1 MYKGTLSKKVEVF
14 VHIIYWLLMGY
25 FTFVKNLIQAKN
37 YTPDL
42 FLATYMIVFVLT
54 FYFHYFV
61 VMKLVFKSFQWKRF
75 FAGVLVSYLFYTAL
89 RWLLEQEISDILFHR
104 INYTNPTFFNYMEDN
119 LHYSSMSVIL
129 SSLLWFV
136 IYFIRLLEYN
146 QVILEESKNT
156 EIKFL
161 KAQINPHFIF
171 NTLNNIYSMVYF
183 QSDKS
188 LMAIEKL
195 SQIMRFTTYESQ
207 KEKIKLAD
215 EIDYIKAYIELEQL
229 RHQENAFID
238 FRIETQNI
246 SEEIPPY
253 ILSPLIEN
261 ALKHGVTSNEKPIL
275 IELRLEDKRL
285 NFKVVND
292 IAVQKK
298 DKLGG
303 IGLSNLKK
311 RLEIHYPQKHQI
323 KVVNQNNQFSAELE
337 IELK

>member
-1 MYKGTLSKKVEVF
+1 
-14 VHIIYWLLMGY
+14 
-25 FTFVKNLIQAKN
+25 
-37 YTPDL
+37 
-42 FLATYMIVFVLT
+42 
-54 FYFHYFV
+54 
-61 VMKLVFKSFQWKRF
+61 
-75 FAGVLVSYLFYTAL
+75 
-89 RWLLEQEISDILFHR
+89 
-104 INYTNPTFFNYMEDN
+104 
-119 LHYSSMSVIL
+119 
-129 SSLLWFV
+129 
-136 IYFIRLLEYN
+136 
-146 QVILEESKNT
+146 
-156 EIKFL
+156 
-161 KAQINPHFIF
+161 
-171 NTLNNIYSMVYF
+171 MVYF

-229 RHQENAFID
+229 RHQDSAFID
-238 FRIETQNI
+238 FRIETQNS

-275 IELRLEDKRL
+275 IELRLEDRKL

-303 IGLSNLKK
+303 IGLNNLRK

-323 KVVNQNNQFSAELE
+323 KVVNQNNQFTAELE

>member
-1 MYKGTLSKKVEVF
+1 MYKGTLSKRVEVF

-25 FTFVKNLIQAKN
+25 FTFVKNLIQAKV
-37 YTPDL
+37 YIPDL
-42 FLATYMIVFVLT
+42 FLSTYMLVFVMT

-75 FAGVLVSYLFYTAL
+75 FAGVIVSYLFFTAS
-89 RWLLEQEISDILFHR
+89 RWLLEQEISDVLFHR
-104 INYTNPTFFNYMEDN
+104 INYTNPTFFKYMEDN
-119 LHYSSMSVIL
+119 LHYSSMPVIL

-146 QVILEESKNT
+146 QHILEENKNT

-188 LMAIEKL
+188 LAAIEKL

-229 RHQENAFID
+229 RHQESAFID
-238 FRIETQNI
+238 FRIETENS

-261 ALKHGVTSNEKPIL
+261 ALKHGITSNEKPIV
-275 IELRLEDKRL
+275 IELRLADKKL
-285 NFKVVND
+285 HFKVTND
-292 IAVQKK
+292 IAIQKK

-303 IGLSNLKK
+303 IGLSNLRK

-323 KVVNQNNQFSAELE
+323 KVVNQNNQFTAELE

>member
-1 MYKGTLSKKVEVF
+1 MYKGTLSKRAEVII
-14 VHIIYWLLMGY
+14 HIIYWLLMGY
-25 FTFVKNLIQAKN
+25 FTFVKNLVLAKN
-37 YTPDL
+37 FMPDL
-42 FLATYMIVFVLT
+42 FLSTYMIVFVMT

-61 VMKLVFKSFQWKRF
+61 VMKLVFKSFRWKRF
-75 FAGVLVSYLFYTAL
+75 FVGVLVSYFFFTFL
-89 RWLLEQEISDILFHR
+89 RWLFEQVITRILFDK
-104 INYTNPTFFNYMEDN
+104 INYLNPTFFGYMEDN
-119 LHYSSMSVIL
+119 LHYSSMSIIL

-146 QVILEESKNT
+146 QIILEENKNT

-188 LMAIEKL
+188 LAAIEKL
-195 SQIMRFTTYESQ
+195 SHIMRFTTYESQ
-207 KEKIKLAD
+207 KEKIKLTD

-229 RHQENAFID
+229 RHQEAACID
-238 FRIETQNI
+238 FRMETENI

-253 ILSPLIEN
+253 ILSPLVEN
-261 ALKHGVTSNEKPIL
+261 ALKHGTTSVLNPIV
-275 IELRLEDKRL
+275 IIL
-285 NFKVVND
+285 NLQDQKLHFKVINE
-292 IAVQKK
+292 IGVQKK

-303 IGLSNLKK
+303 IGLDNLKK

-323 KVVNQNNQFSAELE
+323 KLTNQNNQFTAELE
-337 IELK
+337 IDLK

>member
-14 VHIIYWLLMGY
+14 THIIYWLLMGY

-42 FLATYMIVFVLT
+42 FLCTYMIVFVLT

-61 VMKLVFKSFQWKRF
+61 VMRLVFKSFQWKRF
-75 FAGVLVSYLFYTAL
+75 FAGVLVSYLFFTAL
-89 RWLLEQEISDILFHR
+89 RWLLEQEISKVLFHR
-104 INYTNPTFFNYMEDN
+104 INYINPTFFNYMEDN

-229 RHQENAFID
+229 RHQDSAFID
-238 FRIETQNI
+238 FRIETQNS

-275 IELRLEDKRL
+275 IELRLEDKKL

-303 IGLSNLKK
+303 IGLNNLRK

-323 KVVNQNNQFSAELE
+323 KVVNQNNQFTAELE

>member
-1 MYKGTLSKKVEVF
+1 MYKGTLSKRVEVF

-25 FTFVKNLIQAKN
+25 FTFVKNLIQAKV
-37 YTPDL
+37 YIPDL
-42 FLATYMIVFVLT
+42 FLSTYMMVFVMT

-75 FAGVLVSYLFYTAL
+75 FAGVIVSYLFFIAS
-89 RWLLEQEISDILFHR
+89 RWLLEQEISDVLFHR
-104 INYTNPTFFNYMEDN
+104 INYTNPTFFKYMEDN
-119 LHYSSMSVIL
+119 LHYSSMPVIL

-146 QVILEESKNT
+146 QHILEENKNT

-188 LMAIEKL
+188 LAAIEKL

-229 RHQENAFID
+229 RHQESAFID
-238 FRIETQNI
+238 FRIETENS

-261 ALKHGVTSNEKPIL
+261 AMKHGVTSNEKPIV
-275 IELRLEDKRL
+275 IELRLADKKL
-285 NFKVVND
+285 HFKVTND
-292 IAVQKK
+292 IAIQKK

-303 IGLSNLKK
+303 IGLSNLRK

-323 KVVNQNNQFSAELE
+323 KVVNQNNQFTAELE